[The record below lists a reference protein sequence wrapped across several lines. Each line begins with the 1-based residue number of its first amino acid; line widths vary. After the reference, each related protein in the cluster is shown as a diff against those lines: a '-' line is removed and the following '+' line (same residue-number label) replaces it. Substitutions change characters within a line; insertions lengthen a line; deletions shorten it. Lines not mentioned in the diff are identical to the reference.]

1 MRSLPDHGEPID
13 RIERRLDGFLDLD
26 PHRRHVALSLGIHY
40 VSDEIQD
47 VLRRAHNR
55 FAHHDNYFVYM
66 RPGSHAI
73 ERDVLAIAEELLGGG
88 DSRVT
93 ADFCASGTEA
103 TVNAL
108 FAARQWARATKPH
121 IRRPEVVAPFSAHN
135 VLTKA
140 ATYLDLTVVRAPLR
154 DDLHADLDALE
165 GLIGPDT
172 IAIMGSAPN
181 LAFGYYDDIPR
192 LGRLALE
199 HDLWLHIDATIG
211 GFLAPFVTANGEH
224 VPQWDFSVPGVRS
237 MSAAFDKW
245 AYAMKPAAVV
255 AWRDLETK
263 QHALVTTDDWPLE
276 SATSTG
282 IGGGRSGGPVAAVWA
297 VFHHLGREG
306 YQLLASHL
314 TEGQREYAR
323 RLADIPGIT
332 VIEPGFTVL
341 NFVHETLSP
350 DSIILAMHQRGWRH
364 FACKAPPMVTLNF
377 DAASIDVM
385 DEYVSDLTAVVREL
399 SCTAPQRALRLVSPP
414 ER

>member
-1 MRSLPDHGEPID
+1 MTSLPERGESIEW
-13 RIERRLDGFLDLD
+13 IERRLDGFLDLD

-40 VSDEIQD
+40 VSDAIQD
-47 VLRRAHNR
+47 VLRPAHNR

-66 RPGSHAI
+66 RPGSHAL
-73 ERDVLAIAEELLGGG
+73 EAEVLSIAEELLGGG
-88 DSRVT
+88 ATGVT

-108 FAARQWARATKPH
+108 FAARQWARLTKPH
-121 IRRPEVVAPFSAHN
+121 IRRPEVVAPFSVHN
-135 VLTKA
+135 VLSKA
-140 ATYLDLTVVRAPLR
+140 AEYLDLTVVRSPLR
-154 DDLHADLDALE
+154 DDLHADVDALE
-165 GLIGPDT
+165 SLIGPDT

-192 LGRLALE
+192 LGRLAIE

-211 GFLAPFVTANGEH
+211 GFLAPFLSANGEH
-224 VPQWDFSVPGVRS
+224 VPPWDFTVPGVRS

-245 AYAMKPAAVV
+245 AYAMKPAAVL
-255 AWRDLETK
+255 AWRDLDSK
-263 QHALVTTDDWPLE
+263 QHAVVSTSDWPLE
-276 SATSTG
+276 PTTSSG

-297 VFHHLGREG
+297 VFHHLGAAG
-306 YQLLASHL
+306 YRLLANHL

-323 RLADIPGIT
+323 RLGQVPGIT
-332 VIEPGFTVL
+332 VVEPGFTVL

-364 FACKAPPMVTLNF
+364 FACKTPPMVTLNF
-377 DAASIDVM
+377 DAASIDVI
-385 DEYVSDLTAVVREL
+385 DEYVADLTAVVGEL
-399 SCTAPQRALRLVSPP
+399 TGATPQQSLRLVSPP